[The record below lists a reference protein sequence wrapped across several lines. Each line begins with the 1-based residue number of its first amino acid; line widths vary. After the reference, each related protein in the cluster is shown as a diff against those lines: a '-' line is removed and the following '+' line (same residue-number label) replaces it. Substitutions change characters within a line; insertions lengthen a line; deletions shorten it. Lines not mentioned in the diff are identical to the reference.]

1 MGFRAI
7 SLPALLVT
15 LCLHA
20 LLLKSRALLLLS
32 LHKIHAGTHIEH
44 KSDLTYALYIDKKNS
59 LKHLFMLTK
68 SRRPSNPCAIL

>member
-1 MGFRAI
+1 MGFWAI

-44 KSDLTYALYIDKKNS
+44 KSDLTYALYIDKKNN
-59 LKHLFMLTK
+59 F
-68 SRRPSNPCAIL
+68 PSPFHADKKQEA